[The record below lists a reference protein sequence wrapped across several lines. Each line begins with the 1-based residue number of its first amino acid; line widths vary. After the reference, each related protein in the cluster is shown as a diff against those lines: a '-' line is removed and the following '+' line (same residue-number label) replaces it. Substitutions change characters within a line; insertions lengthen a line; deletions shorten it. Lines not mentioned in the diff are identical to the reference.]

1 MSVIKNIGFV
11 YIRLIIV
18 MLLSLATSGY
28 ILRNLGAND
37 YGLYSVVGGV
47 VILLAFLNNAMAVT
61 TQRYLSVHIN
71 NNEELVNIFKI
82 SKGIHLGIS
91 LIVLLLGESLGLYFL
106 NNYLNFSADRNFAVN
121 VVYQFSLFSIIIMI
135 LNVPYLSILL
145 VGQKVNFYAFVG
157 VIEAILKFFL
167 AYFLIFVESDKLIF
181 YAVILFLISLFVSGL
196 YYFYAIRIFSFI
208 RNVGY
213 TFNFKQAKEMV
224 SFAIW
229 NLIGVL
235 AGLGQNVGVNVL
247 LNMYFKPEIS
257 ASRAL
262 SLQIYNA
269 FNTITSNA
277 QLVYNPLIIR
287 GYAEKTQSYEK
298 YIFIFSKLS
307 FFILV
312 LIIIPVFFYLEPL
325 LILWLKKVPV
335 FLEIFIK
342 IMFLE
347 LLISSL
353 IGPLH
358 SLIQATGNIKRYQF
372 IVSSLLLLNIPIGFL
387 LYENGFSPEKIYYVS
402 FVLVFLSFII
412 RLFLLKIMKLLNL
425 FKYFLEV
432 ILPIGIIL
440 LFIYIV
446 NYFLNVSDFNKI
458 LLSESFVLIV
468 ILFLVWNNKDI
479 RNMLLRFKR

>member
-18 MLLSLATSGY
+18 MLLSLVTSGY

-71 NNEELVNIFKI
+71 NKEELVNIFKI

-91 LIVLLLGESLGLYFL
+91 LIVLLLGESIGVYFL
-106 NNYLNFSADRNFAVN
+106 NNYLNFSADRSFSINI
-121 VVYQFSLFSIIIMI
+121 VYQFSLFSIIIMI

-157 VIEAILKFFL
+157 VIEAVLKFFL

-181 YAVILFLISLFVSGL
+181 YAVILFLISIFVNSL
-196 YYFYAIRIFSFI
+196 YYFYAIRIFNVI
-208 RNVGY
+208 KNVGY
-213 TFNFKQAKEMV
+213 SFNFKQAKEMV
-224 SFAIW
+224 LFAIW

-247 LNMYFKPEIS
+247 LNMYFKPEVS

-287 GYAEKTQSYEK
+287 GYAEKKQNYKK

-307 FFILV
+307 FFILA
-312 LIIIPVFFYLEPL
+312 LIIIPVFFYLEL
-325 LILWLKKVPV
+325 LLVLWLKKVPI

-372 IVSSLLLLNIPIGFL
+372 IVSGLLLLNIPIGFL

-402 FVLVFLSFII
+402 CTLVFLGFIV
-412 RLFLLKIMKLLNL
+412 RLFLLRIMKLLNL
-425 FKYFLEV
+425 LKYFSQV
-432 ILPIGIIL
+432 ILPIGLIL
-440 LFIYIV
+440 LFIYMV
-446 NYFLNVSDFNKI
+446 NYFSNVSDFNKV
-458 LLSESFVLIV
+458 LFSESFVLVV
-468 ILFLVWNNKDI
+468 ILFLIWNNKDI
-479 RNMLLRFKR
+479 RNMLLRLKR

>member
-11 YIRLIIV
+11 YIRLLIV
-18 MLLSLATSGY
+18 MLLSLVTSGY

-71 NNEELVNIFKI
+71 NSEELVDIFKI
-82 SKGIHLGIS
+82 SKSIHLGIS
-91 LIVLLLGESLGLYFL
+91 LIVLLLGESIGIYFL
-106 NNYLNFSADRNFAVN
+106 NNYLNFSADRILAVN
-121 VVYQFSLFSIIIMI
+121 IVYQFSLFSIIIMI

-167 AYFLIFVESDKLIF
+167 AYCLIFVESDKLIF
-181 YAVILFLISLFVSGL
+181 YAVILFLISLFVSGS
-196 YYFYAIRIFSFI
+196 YYFYSIRIFSAI
-208 RNVGY
+208 KNVGY
-213 TFNFKQAKEMV
+213 SFNFKQAKEMV

-247 LNMYFKPEIS
+247 LNIYFKPEIS

-277 QLVYNPLIIR
+277 QLVYNPLIMR
-287 GYAEKTQSYEK
+287 GYVEKEQNYEK
-298 YIFIFSKLS
+298 YIFIFSKLG
-307 FFILV
+307 FFILA

-325 LILWLKKVPV
+325 LVLWLKKVPI

-342 IMFLE
+342 IMLLE

-372 IVSSLLLLNIPIGFL
+372 VVSGLLLLNIPIGFL

-402 FVLVFLSFII
+402 CALVFLGFIV
-412 RLFLLKIMKLLNL
+412 RLFLLRIMKLINL

-432 ILPIGIIL
+432 IFPIGTIV
-440 LFIYIV
+440 LFIYMV
-446 NYFLNVSDFNKI
+446 NYFLNISDFNKTLI
-458 LLSESFVLIV
+458 SESFVLIV
-468 ILFLVWNNKDI
+468 ILFLVWNSKDI
-479 RNMLLRFKR
+479 RNMLLKFKR